1 MCSVNCSLQGVKE
14 HSRNA
19 KQFSEGAQQIC
30 TLTFSGGSPEA
41 AGAVGRN
48 IANRGCKGADFWLAE
63 REAEREKEKEI
74 EGEGEREEA
83 SQLPVSIHV
92 QTVSGPRQ

>member
-19 KQFSEGAQQIC
+19 KQFSKGAQQIC

-41 AGAVGRN
+41 AKAVGRN
-48 IANRGCKGADFWLAE
+48 IANRGCKAADFWLAE
-63 REAEREKEKEI
+63 RGADREKERGK
-74 EGEGEREEA
+74 
-83 SQLPVSIHV
+83 
-92 QTVSGPRQ
+92 